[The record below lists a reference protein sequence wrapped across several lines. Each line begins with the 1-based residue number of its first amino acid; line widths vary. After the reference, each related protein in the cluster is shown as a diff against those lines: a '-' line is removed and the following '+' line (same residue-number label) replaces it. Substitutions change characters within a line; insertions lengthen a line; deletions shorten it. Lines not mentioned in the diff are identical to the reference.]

1 MPTGDRTGPWGLGP
15 RTGQGRG
22 YCSGFQAPGFMFP
35 GPSLS
40 FYRDFGFGRG
50 FGKGMG
56 LGRGRGFWRS
66 RSGGFWGYPYFPLTP
81 SPPQP
86 RGEDEAAWLA
96 DQAKILEQ
104 QLLQVQEML
113 TELKKEKEA
122 DKDE

>member
-15 RTGQGRG
+15 RTGRGRG

-35 GPSLS
+35 GPGLG

-50 FGKGMG
+50 FGRGMG

-66 RSGGFWGYPYFPLTP
+66 RFDGFWGYPYFPLTP

-86 RGEDEAAWLA
+86 GREDEAAWLA

-104 QLLQVQEML
+104 QLLQVQERL

-122 DKDE
+122 DK